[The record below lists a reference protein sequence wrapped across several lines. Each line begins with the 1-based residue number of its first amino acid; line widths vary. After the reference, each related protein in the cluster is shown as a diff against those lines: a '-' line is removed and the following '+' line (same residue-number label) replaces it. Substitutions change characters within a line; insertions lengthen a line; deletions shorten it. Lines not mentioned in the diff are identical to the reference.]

1 MYESPIEMFS
11 VTDYA
16 HHINEQIESAVY
28 EAITKVGINVN
39 KEELIKA
46 LQYDRDQYEKGYAD
60 GLNERPEVVC
70 CKDCKWWSNEYNS
83 LQGRCELLQIYPTG
97 AWFCGNA
104 QRKEVDE

>member
-16 HHINEQIESAVY
+16 RHIDEQIERVVY

-46 LQYDRDQYEKGYAD
+46 LQYDRDQYAKGYAD
-60 GLNERPEVVC
+60 GLNERPEVVR

-83 LQGRCELLQIYPTG
+83 LQGRCELLQIYPTS
-97 AWFCGNA
+97 AWYCGNA
-104 QRKEVDE
+104 QKEVDE